1 MAKAQTVVIEEEVV
15 ENGTDAMHR
24 VADTAR
30 KVLLASVGAVALAQ
44 DEAVE
49 LFDRLVERGESVEVE
64 GREALKKVRERRAEK
79 AEEAEEEVDR
89 RIEELLR
96 RMNMP
101 TQSDIHMLNEKIT
114 ALTKKVDNL
123 KKA

>member
-1 MAKAQTVVIEEEVV
+1 MAKAQTVVIEEEVM

-24 VADTAR
+24 VADSAR

>member
-1 MAKAQTVVIEEEVV
+1 MAKAQTVVIEEEVM